1 MVYYNPTLN
10 KNNMQERMY
19 KLDKDI
25 YIYLKENDMK
35 IDKVEIVIAGSTALA
50 LNNIDVKKTED
61 IDIIKISHNIPEGLL
76 ERYNMNTR
84 VSALENFFPYNY
96 IDRIEK
102 LNLCTNAIEYYI
114 VSLEDIV
121 IAKIQANRGKDLE
134 QLKTKELINR
144 IDWDKLKQSALEMKD
159 SLFNDEQYKWF
170 IVRYNDFVEVNGHEE
185 VIIENV

>member
-25 YIYLKENDMK
+25 YAYLKEKDIE
-35 IDKVEIVIAGSTALA
+35 IDKVKIVIAGSTALA

-61 IDIIKISHNIPEGLL
+61 IDIIKISHNIPEDLL
-76 ERYNMNTR
+76 GRYNMNTR

-114 VSLEDIV
+114 VSLEDII

-144 IDWDKLKQSALEMKD
+144 IIWDKLKQSALEMKD

-185 VIIENV
+185 VVIKNI